1 MKLNTEGSEDVL
13 SERLM
18 PSESRRRYESE
29 VGEVSSEEQI
39 EIREEKARRRRRRRC
54 KWHASLT

>member
-1 MKLNTEGSEDVL
+1 MKLNTEGTEDVS

-18 PSESRRRYESE
+18 PNEPRRMYEDE
-29 VGEVSSEEQI
+29 VSEVSSEEQI
-39 EIREEKARRRRRRRC
+39 EIRGEKARRRRRRRC